1 MFHVRFTFPT
11 QRYKRSINI
20 DSSPYG
26 YDAEPTS
33 PTGPSYE
40 SPFSFHPPSVADAS
54 QSAAAAGGALSTSP
68 TVNPRKRPFPGSD
81 GNDGS
86 CRESG
91 GIPPDYEYGSESRP
105 QSRRLTVMELCN
117 DTNPDAGTRSVLSGP
132 GSRPTTS
139 SGLAASASTLALVDR
154 ASRASSQLLGGTTSS
169 AAGTSNDNGGKDNH
183 GDIDNN
189 GDIGNNGGND
199 NDKAADNARGTGAG
213 WTRAEAGKG
222 DKVRPIR
229 MFF

>member
-1 MFHVRFTFPT
+1 MGTMQNQHLQQDPHTNHHFPST
-11 QRYKRSINI
+11 HPR
-20 DSSPYG
+20 
-26 YDAEPTS
+26 S
-33 PTGPSYE
+33 PTHHNLQQQLAGPSRL
-40 SPFSFHPPSVADAS
+40 H
-54 QSAAAAGGALSTSP
+54 
-68 TVNPRKRPFPGSD
+68 PGSD
-81 GNDGS
+81 GDDGS
-86 CRESG
+86 RRESG
-91 GIPPDYEYGSESRP
+91 GIPPDYEYGSVSRP

-117 DTNPDAGTRSVLSGP
+117 DTNPDAGTPSVLSGP